1 LNTANDVLG
10 RMSEFVTANTT
21 AMSTLGARVMVLG
34 KCLDAALPH
43 LTELQRA
50 DVTQSFRQGI
60 EDGMVQMD
68 DMALAAAYHS
78 TLLEL
83 TNTILTALRQGSATR
98 DQPHILAPGAGVK
111 VRTVARDLVLQAKLD
126 ALVRAHCMDSPES
139 KKGAEAHFRNV
150 LTRSGAIAPS

>member
-1 LNTANDVLG
+1 
-10 RMSEFVTANTT
+10 MSEFVTANTT

-34 KCLDAALPH
+34 KFLDAALPH

-98 DQPHILAPGAGVK
+98 DQPHILAPGAELLHGIWCFK
-111 VRTVARDLVLQAKLD
+111 RSLTHWSGRTAWIRQN
-126 ALVRAHCMDSPES
+126 R
-139 KKGAEAHFRNV
+139 KK
-150 LTRSGAIAPS
+150 APKRTFGMS

>member
-1 LNTANDVLG
+1 MT
-10 RMSEFVTANTT
+10 EFVTANTT

-34 KCLDAALPH
+34 KFLDAALPH

-98 DQPHILAPGAGVK
+98 DQPHTLAPG
-111 VRTVARDLVLQAKLD
+111 
-126 ALVRAHCMDSPES
+126 PE
-139 KKGAEAHFRNV
+139 
-150 LTRSGAIAPS
+150 